1 MQPTFG
7 RELDVERELPES
19 DVLYTVEEVAR
30 YLRVSVRWL
39 AQQCRAE
46 RVEHVH
52 LARARRFTRRQVELL
67 VLSHTVIPDDHKKLD
82 ATRQRVLRLLAR
94 APRRG

>member
-1 MQPTFG
+1 MVGGVGVDQ
-7 RELDVERELPES
+7 EQPES

-30 YLRVSVRWL
+30 YLRVSGRWL
-39 AQQCRAE
+39 AGQCRAE
-46 RVEHVH
+46 GVEHVH

-67 VLSHTVIPDDHKKLD
+67 VDSHTVIPDDRKKPD

-94 APRRG
+94 ASRQR